1 MTLFVVL
8 AFLLAAGAVAL
19 LAWPLLKSRSSPDGV
34 AQPSR
39 PLAAAIAVWI
49 PLAGFGLYFALSEWP
64 WDESVAASASPH
76 GDSAASLESM
86 VGQLEQRLQSQPGD
100 PEGWKL
106 LGRTYVVMSDFPKA
120 AEAYGKAVDLTG
132 GDDVDALLGLAEA
145 RVLIDESQFQGEAGG
160 MFERAV
166 GMAPDNP
173 KALWYAGLTA
183 YEKQDLPTARQHWT
197 ALKAL
202 SPPPELLQVVD
213 TRLAEIDSAIGPA
226 AGTATVATAQSVP
239 AAEAVAAAAA
249 PAVAAAPETA
259 DAPGAIPLRIVVA
272 PELAARVPAG
282 APLFVLARS
291 GAGGPPLAAVRRSSG
306 ELPLSISLSDADA
319 MVQGTSLAQVSDL
332 VLVARVSLTGRPV
345 QSKGDLFG
353 QVSYD
358 PSVKGPITV
367 TIDRVAE

>member
-1 MTLFVVL
+1 MTLFVFL
-8 AFLLAAGAVAL
+8 AFFLAAGAVAL

-34 AQPSR
+34 AKPSR

-64 WDESVAASASPH
+64 WDESVTASASPH
-76 GDSAASLESM
+76 GDSATSLESM

-106 LGRTYVVMSDFPKA
+106 LGRTYVVMSNFPKA

-132 GDDVDALLGLAEA
+132 GNDVDALLGLAEA
-145 RVLIDESQFQGEAGG
+145 RVLVDESQFKGEAGS

-166 GMAPDNP
+166 GMAPESP

-197 ALKAL
+197 ALKGL

-226 AGTATVATAQSVP
+226 AGAATLAAAQPAPVAAAVP
-239 AAEAVAAAAA
+239 AAA
-249 PAVAAAPETA
+249 PTA
-259 DAPGAIPLRIVVA
+259 GAGAQATTAPGEIPLRIVVA
-272 PELAARVPAG
+272 PELAGRVPAG

-306 ELPLSISLSDADA
+306 ELPLAITLSDANA
-319 MVQGTSLAQVSDL
+319 MIQGTSLAQVSDL

-345 QSKGDLFG
+345 QSKGDLYG
-353 QVSYD
+353 QVRYD
-358 PSVKGPITV
+358 PSATGPITV